1 MSTIDVGTGCAFHL
15 KIVVVCLGF
24 PWLEQGV
31 GLEGNAG
38 VAHAVPP
45 LFHRAEEFL
54 ETVIGTMVTKIVTYY
69 NNEVG
74 GIEGR
79 GE

>member
-1 MSTIDVGTGCAFHL
+1 M
-15 KIVVVCLGF
+15 
-24 PWLEQGV
+24 
-31 GLEGNAG
+31 
-38 VAHAVPP
+38 AHAVPP

-54 ETVIGTMVTKIVTYY
+54 ETVIGTMVTKMVTYY